1 MRRLLVIIRKE
12 FGQIRRN
19 PAIIRLVVVMPVI
32 QLLVLPNAADYEVKN
47 ILVHVTDRD
56 RSTLSRRL
64 VENIRASGYFILS
77 GYGSD
82 RREAVVAMEQ
92 DRADIML
99 DIPRHFEKDLL
110 REGRSTLFVEV
121 NAINGVK
128 AGLGGAYL
136 TSLLRGFNDGIR
148 AEWTG
153 DGDSRAGPLR
163 TTHTFRFNPRMAYSL
178 FMVPGIL
185 VLLLTMVGMNLT
197 AINIVREK
205 ELGTIEQVNV
215 SPIRKHEF
223 ILGKLI
229 PQFIMGFVVMT
240 IGFGIA
246 RLVYGIVPLGSYLT
260 IYAFAAVYMLAF
272 LGIGMLVSNFSGTMQ
287 QAMLVSFFLMMV
299 FILMSGLYTNI
310 DSMPAWARWV
320 ARANPVTWF
329 IEVMR
334 RVVLK
339 GAGMADIAMELAVIS
354 AYALL
359 TNALAILTYHKR
371 S

>member
-32 QLLVLPNAADYEVKN
+32 QLLVLPNAADYEIKN
-47 ILVHVTDRD
+47 ILVHVTDQD
-56 RSTLSRRL
+56 RSSLSRRL
-64 VENIRASGYFILS
+64 VENIRSSGYFILS
-77 GYGSD
+77 GYGSN
-82 RREAVVAMEQ
+82 RPAALEAMEN
-92 DRADIML
+92 DRADIIL
-99 DIPRHFEKDLL
+99 AIPHHFEKDLL
-110 REGRSTLFVEV
+110 REGRTTLMVEV

-136 TSLLRGFNDGIR
+136 VNLLRGFNEGIR

-153 DGDSRAGPLR
+153 AGETLSGPVR
-163 TTHTFRFNPRMAYSL
+163 TTHTFRFNPRMEYSF

-310 DSMPAWARWV
+310 DSMPTWAKWV

-339 GAGMADIAMELAVIS
+339 GAGMADITRELAVIS
-354 AYALL
+354 VYAVL
-359 TNALAILTYHKR
+359 TNALAILSYHKR

>member
-19 PAIIRLVVVMPVI
+19 PAILRLVVVMPVI
-32 QLLVLPNAADYEVKN
+32 QLLVLPNAADYEIKN
-47 ILVHVTDRD
+47 IIVHVTDQD
-56 RSTLSRRL
+56 RSSLSLRL
-64 VENIRASGYFILS
+64 VENLRASGYFILG

-82 RREAVVAMEQ
+82 RREAEAALEA
-92 DRADIML
+92 DRADIIL
-99 DIPRHFEKDLL
+99 SIPLRFEKDLR
-110 REGRSTLFVEV
+110 REGRSTVLIEV

-128 AGLGGAYL
+128 AGLGAAYL
-136 TSLLRGFNDGIR
+136 TSLLRSFDEDIR

-153 DGDSRAGPLR
+153 GADPWTGPVR
-163 TTHTFRFNPRMAYSL
+163 VTRSYRYNPRMEYSL

-229 PQFIMGFVVMT
+229 PQFIMAFGVMT
-240 IGFGIA
+240 IGFAIA
-246 RLVYGIVPLGSYLT
+246 RLVYDIVPLGSYLT

-310 DSMPAWARWV
+310 DSMPTWARWV
-320 ARANPVTWF
+320 AKANPVTWF

-339 GAGMADIAMELAVIS
+339 GAGLADITRELAVIS
-354 AYALL
+354 GYAAL
-359 TNALAILTYHKR
+359 TNTLAILSYHKR